1 MNEIDKSAGTLN
13 AKGVPSIYRR
23 AARRGFVFS
32 VDSMLS
38 LLLIAVFATS
48 IAFFSSQLSASN
60 VPLVDMQRKAGDT
73 LVLLD
78 KLYALD
84 SQNATAIELSIN
96 QTAGTGLS
104 WSFVAEYYNY
114 SVAGS
119 TASFTLNRTITLG
132 GNDTNINNVAAADRA
147 FVVRNSS
154 TGNIDYYGR
163 ARLEVWT
170 G

>member
-1 MNEIDKSAGTLN
+1 MNESDKLIGTLN
-13 AKGVPSIYRR
+13 AKGVPSIYGR
-23 AARRGFVFS
+23 AVRRGFVFS

-38 LLLIAVFATS
+38 LLLIAAFATS

-60 VPLVDMQRKAGDT
+60 IPLIDMQRKAGDT

-78 KLYALD
+78 KLHALD
-84 SQNATAIELSIN
+84 SQNTTVIGLAIN
-96 QTAGTGLS
+96 QTVGTGLS
-104 WSFVAEYYNY
+104 WKLVAEYYNY
-114 SVAGS
+114 SVVGS
-119 TASFTLNRTITLG
+119 TVSFTLNRTITLG

>member
-1 MNEIDKSAGTLN
+1 MNEIGKLARALD
-13 AKGVPSIYRR
+13 AKGVPSIYGR

-38 LLLIAVFATS
+38 LMLITVFATS
-48 IAFFSSQLSASN
+48 IAFFSSQLSASDI
-60 VPLVDMQRKAGDT
+60 PLVDMQKKAGDT

-78 KLYALD
+78 KLHALD
-84 SQNATAIELSIN
+84 SMNSTAIGLAIN

-104 WSFVAEYYNY
+104 WKLVAEYYNY
-114 SVAGS
+114 SVVGS

-132 GNDTNINNVAAADRA
+132 GDDTNINNVAAADRA

-154 TGNIDYYGR
+154 TGIIDYYGR